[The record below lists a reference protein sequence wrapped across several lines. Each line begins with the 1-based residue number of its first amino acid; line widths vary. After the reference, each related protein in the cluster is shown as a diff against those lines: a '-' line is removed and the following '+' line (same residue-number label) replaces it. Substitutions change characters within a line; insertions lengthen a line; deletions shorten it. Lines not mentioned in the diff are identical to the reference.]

1 MWRQYHST
9 PRDCLCSASLSFEWR
24 RECILTSTFLSKENA
39 IRKWSGTARTLD
51 ALMGI
56 NDAVA
61 LIGPAINCN
70 GDRNF
75 RKRSLSL
82 GSYKPRYRGRVQCAW
97 DLFTGTVLFNQLL
110 GNSWSLHFSVQHWHE
125 NYSYTQTSE
134 WNTLFRKCNRPLHK
148 TSSTLW
154 SKDINLKILLRWNV
168 ESTYSMDSHTRFF
181 PSVIFPTFHFAT
193 KWIRHP
199 RQWSAYS

>member
-1 MWRQYHST
+1 MRRQYHST

-51 ALMGI
+51 VLMGI

-110 GNSWSLHFSVQHWHE
+110 GNSWRILCPVLA
-125 NYSYTQTSE
+125 QTSYRL
-134 WNTLFRKCNRPLHK
+134 TFKR
-148 TSSTLW
+148 
-154 SKDINLKILLRWNV
+154 LKRWCYRLRFKR
-168 ESTYSMDSHTRFF
+168 SH
-181 PSVIFPTFHFAT
+181 IM
-193 KWIRHP
+193 
-199 RQWSAYS
+199 